1 MLSSRKILTLIWE
14 YLAVTLGT
22 LSYTFAWEA
31 FMIPNNMSSGGLTGL
46 CTIVQYLTG
55 GVIPVSVSYAVA
67 NLILLIVAFAVL
79 GGKFGMKTIYCIALS
94 TLIFNYL
101 PDVEAIKSLPGH
113 FLYVPERFMIPIIA
127 GVFEGLGIGVILRYG
142 GSTGGS
148 DIVAMIINKFWP
160 VSLTKAFLILDSIV
174 ITAILIVP
182 GNTFVDMIYGYLM
195 MIMFSVAIDFL
206 QTGQKSSVQVMIF
219 SDRYRDIADSLISMD
234 RGVTALSAL
243 GWYAQADKKVLV
255 TVCRKKHLFE
265 ITKMVKAIDRDA
277 FVSIAPVNSV
287 YGEGFEEIKTGL
299 PKAKSKKDYVSI

>member
-1 MLSSRKILTLIWE
+1 LNVIWE
-14 YLAVTLGT
+14 YLAITLGT

-55 GVIPVSVSYAVA
+55 GSIPVSVSYAVTNA
-67 NLILLIVAFAVL
+67 ILLVVAFFIL
-79 GGKFGMKTIYCIALS
+79 GGKFGIKTIYCIALS

-101 PDVEAIKSLPGH
+101 PDIDVIKSLPGH
-113 FLYVPERFMIPIIA
+113 FLYVPERFMVPIIA
-127 GVFEGLGIGVILRYG
+127 GIFEGLGIGIILRYG

-148 DIVAMIINKFWP
+148 DIIAMIINKFWP
-160 VSLTKAFLILDSIV
+160 VSLTKAFLILDAIV
-174 ITAILIVP
+174 ITSILIVP
-182 GNTFVDMIYGYLM
+182 GTAFEDMLYGYLM

-219 SDRYRDIADSLISMD
+219 SEKHQEIADSLISMD
-234 RGVTALSAL
+234 RGVTALNAL
-243 GWYAQADKKVLV
+243 GWYSQADKKVLL
-255 TVCRKKHLFE
+255 TVCRKKQLFE
-265 ITKMVKAIDRDA
+265 ITKMVKSIDHNA

-299 PKAKSKKDYVSI
+299 SKVKPKSDNASA

>member
-1 MLSSRKILTLIWE
+1 MMTARKIMNVFWE
-14 YLAVTLGT
+14 YLAIMLGT

-55 GVIPVSVSYAVA
+55 GAIPVSLSYAVS
-67 NLILLIVAFAVL
+67 NIVLLIIAFFIL
-79 GGKFGMKTIYCIALS
+79 GGKFGVKTIYCIALS

-101 PDVEAIKSLPGH
+101 PDIDVIKSLPGH
-113 FLYVPERFMIPIIA
+113 FLYVPDKFLIPIIA
-127 GVFEGLGIGVILRYG
+127 GIFEGLGIGVILRYG

-160 VSLTKAFLILDSIV
+160 VSLTKAFLILDAIV
-174 ITAILIVP
+174 VTGILVVP
-182 GNTFVDMIYGYLM
+182 GTTFVDMLYGYLM
-195 MIMFSVAIDFL
+195 MIMFSVALDFL

-219 SDRYRDIADSLISMD
+219 SEKNCEIADRLISMD

-243 GWYAQADKKVLV
+243 GWYTKSDNKVLL
-255 TVCRKKHLFE
+255 TVCRKKQLYE
-265 ITKMVKAIDRDA
+265 ITKMVKSIDRNA

-299 PKAKSKKDYVSI
+299 SKSKSNTE